1 MRSATNWPVG
11 DTELLDMLASET
23 SRRSEALI
31 AGVQELTASGQP
43 DPERVEQLRVDA
55 HGIKGAAMV
64 VGQER
69 LAELARLIEDA
80 LAARADSGQI
90 EDDLATNIVGAV
102 NALHEGTQAAAGG
115 AEEPQAIEDSI
126 KALGG

>member
-1 MRSATNWPVG
+1 VVG

-31 AGVQELTASGQP
+31 AGVRELSASGQP
-43 DPERVEQLRVDA
+43 NPAKVEQLRVDA

-90 EDDLATNIVGAV
+90 EDALATSIVAAV
-102 NALHEGTQAAAGG
+102 SALHEGTKAAASG
-115 AEEPQAIEDSI
+115 AEEPAAVSESVR
-126 KALGG
+126 ALGG

>member
-1 MRSATNWPVG
+1 
-11 DTELLDMLASET
+11 MLASET

-31 AGVQELTASGQP
+31 AGVQELSASGQP
-43 DPERVEQLRVDA
+43 DPERVEQLRIDA

-80 LAARADSGQI
+80 LAARADSGQL
-90 EDDLATNIVGAV
+90 EEAVATNIVGAA
-102 NALHEGTQAAAGG
+102 NALHEGTVAAAKG
-115 AEEPQAIEDSI
+115 ADEPPVVEDSL

>member
-1 MRSATNWPVG
+1 VVG

-23 SRRSEALI
+23 TRRSETLL
-31 AGVQELTASGQP
+31 AGIQELSSSGQP
-43 DPERVEQLRVDA
+43 APEKVEQLRVDA

-80 LAARADSGQI
+80 LAARAESGQI
-90 EDDLATNIVGAV
+90 EPDLANNIVGAV
-102 NALHEGTQAAAGG
+102 NALHEATQAVAKG
-115 AEEPQAIEDSI
+115 ADEPPAVAESLR
-126 KALGG
+126 ALGG